1 MKNKIFHTQEMRI
14 IMKTFKKIWWRLLF
28 ASYTFI
34 YLPWFFF
41 LESKI
46 TTDYPGIH
54 IINGPI
60 DDMIPFC
67 EIFVIPYFLWFVY
80 IAASCVFMLLKA
92 NNQEFISFAL
102 SLIIGMSVCMIICM
116 IYPNG
121 LTLRPDYIPDNF
133 CGKIINALY
142 TIDTSTNV
150 FPSIH
155 VYNSLA
161 VNFALLRCKALKGH
175 IITKT
180 LSSILCILICLAT
193 VFLKQ
198 HSVVDVIGAIILYI
212 VLYIFIYVID
222 YSCLKKA

>member
-1 MKNKIFHTQEMRI
+1 MKDFFKRKGWRI
-14 IMKTFKKIWWRLLF
+14 CF
-28 ASYTFI
+28 AAYIFI
-34 YLPWFFF
+34 YLPWFST
-41 LESKI
+41 LEKVINS
-46 TTDYPGIH
+46 DYPGLH
-54 IINGPI
+54 IINIPF

-67 EIFVIPYFLWFVY
+67 EYFIIPYVLWFLYVV
-80 IAASCVFMLLKA
+80 AACIYMYFKA
-92 NNQEFISFAL
+92 DNKEFLQFAL
-102 SLIIGMSVCMIICM
+102 SLVIGMSLALTICM

-133 CGKIINALY
+133 CG
-142 TIDTSTNV
+142 NV

-180 LSSILCILICLAT
+180 LSSILCVLICLAT

-222 YSCLKKA
+222 YSRFKKA